1 VASRRIVSPNV
12 ALGGLA
18 AITVFRNPHVAV
30 QSVAA
35 SPVPGGFA
43 VRGGAGSLSTME
55 TFTIA
60 RVGLPDL
67 DGLLPLMRAYCD
79 FYSVSP
85 TDEDLLGM
93 SRALIADRECEGVQF
108 IARAADGAAVG
119 FASLF
124 WTWDTTEGGRIAVM
138 NDLYVNGDARGGGV
152 GTSLIEA
159 CRAEARGRGA
169 CVVAWQ
175 TALDNTHA
183 QSVYDRI
190 GAERAQWL
198 GYSLPV
204 E

>member
-1 VASRRIVSPNV
+1 M
-12 ALGGLA
+12 
-18 AITVFRNPHVAV
+18 T
-30 QSVAA
+30 
-35 SPVPGGFA
+35 
-43 VRGGAGSLSTME
+43 

-60 RVGLPDL
+60 RVAASDL
-67 DGLLPLMRAYCD
+67 DDLAPLMRAYCD

-85 TDEDLLGM
+85 SDEDLLGM
-93 SRALIADRECEGVQF
+93 SRALIADPQREGVQF
-108 IARAADGAAVG
+108 IARGADGAAVG

-138 NDLYVNGDARGGGV
+138 NDLYVNADTRGGGA

-169 CVVAWQ
+169 RVLAWQ
-175 TALDNTHA
+175 TALNNTRA
-183 QSVYDRI
+183 QAVYDRI

-198 GYSLPV
+198 DYSLAV